1 LSARGEA
8 EGSRR
13 INDELNESMNNPFN
27 SWSPQGQPMQ
37 PPTRSAALLIDF
49 DNVTLGA
56 HGDLG
61 RELQTLLNN
70 EVFRG
75 KIAVRRAYGDWRR
88 YPNYVVPLTEANIDM
103 IWAPSWGSS
112 KKNTTDLRMAMD
124 AMELCFT
131 RPEMGT
137 FILLTGD
144 SDFSSCVMKLKEYGK
159 YVIGVGMKESA
170 SDLIVKNCDEY
181 YSYHALTGLSRA
193 SVGEGPPRTRGCWW
207 ARRAQDGRRG
217 DSMRVD
223 RLKQVMIELDPGFDE
238 KNAGFGK
245 FSKFVQRA
253 GERGLIRLRRDDAGQ
268 FEVIAVEDEG
278 STGFTSPVA
287 PPREREGGRDRD
299 RDRGRG
305 RSRDRDRGFRGR
317 DRDRPR
323 FAEDGVE
330 NGAGTD
336 EPDLDFAQ
344 ETPPR
349 RGPRRRGGGRRGC
362 RAARRHA
369 GPRRRGA
376 PGPRPWPWPRC
387 SRRPAAAPPRP
398 GAGPGAGDG
407 CRYGSSR
414 RRGSGDR
421 GSGRR
426 STGR

>member
-181 YSYHALTGLSRA
+181 YSYHALTGLRA
-193 SVGEGPPRTRGCWW
+193 PTWARVPPRTRGCWW
-207 ARRAQDGRRG
+207 ARRAHDDHARRLDAGGPPEAG
-217 DSMRVD
+217 DD
-223 RLKQVMIELDPGFDE
+223 RAGPGFRR
-238 KNAGFGK
+238 K
-245 FSKFVQRA
+245 
-253 GERGLIRLRRDDAGQ
+253 ERGLRQ
-268 FEVIAVEDEG
+268 VQQV
-278 STGFTSPVA
+278 
-287 PPREREGGRDRD
+287 
-299 RDRGRG
+299 
-305 RSRDRDRGFRGR
+305 
-317 DRDRPR
+317 
-323 FAEDGVE
+323 
-330 NGAGTD
+330 
-336 EPDLDFAQ
+336 
-344 ETPPR
+344 
-349 RGPRRRGGGRRGC
+349 
-362 RAARRHA
+362 RAARRRA
-369 GPRRRGA
+369 RPDPPAPRRRGA
-376 PGPRPWPWPRC
+376 VR
-387 SRRPAAAPPRP
+387 
-398 GAGPGAGDG
+398 
-407 CRYGSSR
+407 
-414 RRGSGDR
+414 GDR
-421 GSGRR
+421 GGGGRHR
-426 STGR
+426 ERIRVAGGAAARPGSRA